1 MIITQRATGG
11 ALNFIWTKVSANA
24 PTGQWCTGTAV
35 TQAFLSPR
43 SPCFFPK
50 WKPFLGGLHPGS
62 LEPSSPPLPLEHER
76 RFESEPPP
84 AAGLSLSQK

>member
-24 PTGQWCTGTAV
+24 PTGQWWTGTAV

-43 SPCFFPK
+43 SLCFFPK
-50 WKPFLGGLHPGS
+50 WKPFLGGLHPGNTRAGLNQS
-62 LEPSSPPLPLEHER
+62 LHLPLDCHRARSGTETT
-76 RFESEPPP
+76 
-84 AAGLSLSQK
+84 